1 MTPVSTSKIHT
12 LQNERLR
19 VAVDAARGG
28 RITEFSL
35 HGHNVLATD
44 TPETGS
50 TFWPSPQQAWH
61 WPPPAQLDKAEYT
74 CVAERNRLTLES
86 RVCDKTQLRLVKT
99 LVLEGIELRVN
110 YTLLNCDRVARQWAP
125 WEVTRVRGGIS
136 FYRAREPALALSSAQ
151 APYLK
156 GHVWHDYRPE
166 QQNGAHQK
174 IFGNA
179 SSGWLANAHDG
190 YLLLKRFPAFTE
202 TQSAAPGEAEIE
214 IYVHGDCA
222 AAYIELEQQGPFE
235 WIAPGA
241 SITWEVTWLLGELP
255 ADCDLSVGSDEL
267 IDAAW
272 QLLPPTSVNTPQQ
285 MVKTL

>member
-1 MTPVSTSKIHT
+1 MTSVNTTKTDTAKIHT
-12 LQNERLR
+12 LQNDRLQ
-19 VAVDAARGG
+19 VAVDAALGG
-28 RITEFSL
+28 RITAFSL

-61 WPPPAQLDKAEYT
+61 WPPPAQLDKAAYT
-74 CVAERNRLTLES
+74 CVAEPNRLTLES
-86 RVCDKTQLRLVKT
+86 PICDQTQLRLVKT
-99 LVLEGIELRVN
+99 FILEEFELRVN
-110 YTLLNCDRVARQWAP
+110 YKLFNCDRVARQWAP

-136 FYRAREPALALSSAQ
+136 FYRAGEPALARSSAQ

-156 GHVWHDYRPE
+156 GHVWHDYRAE
-166 QQNGAHQK
+166 LQNGDNQK

-179 SSGWLANAHDG
+179 SSGWLANAQG
-190 YLLLKRFPAFTE
+190 RYLLLKRFPAFTE

-241 SITWEVTWLLGELP
+241 AISWEVTWLLSELP
-255 ADCDLSVGSDEL
+255 ADCDLSAGSDEL
-267 IDAAW
+267 IDAVR
-272 QLLPPTSVNTPQQ
+272 QLLLRASVN
-285 MVKTL
+285 KA